1 MELSKKR
8 YILIRKIIK
17 IVIILFWIFTFITPF
32 LIHVSTSQYDV
43 VDEHTFICWGR
54 GFIGGIS
61 PYHSLHLL
69 LFVLFLIGFFLS
81 FGNVKTNYKN
91 RIINRNI
98 GNISG
103 IIVLISGIGMSISIQ
118 FIFVG
123 IDVLDG
129 YETKDGVG
137 MYFPIIIAI
146 LVFGETFFLNR
157 VKIMEAEI
165 VKEEPIEVQER
176 EVKEISGK
184 LYCSSCGAE
193 ILDKTGDFCSKCG
206 SPLK

>member
-1 MELSKKR
+1 MDLNKKR
-8 YILIRKIIK
+8 YILVRKIIK
-17 IVIILFWIFTFITPF
+17 GVIVLFWSLTFIVPF
-32 LIHVSTSQYDV
+32 LIHTSTSEYDV
-43 VDEHTFICWGR
+43 ADSYTYICWGR

-81 FGNVKTNYKN
+81 FGNIKTNYKR

-98 GNISG
+98 GNIGG

-123 IDVLDG
+123 IGVLDG

-146 LVFGETFFLNR
+146 LIFGETYFLNR

-184 LYCSSCGAE
+184 LYCSSCGEE

-206 SPLK
+206 APLK

>member
-1 MELSKKR
+1 MLELNKKR

-17 IVIILFWIFTFITPF
+17 IVIILFWIFTFFTPF
-32 LIHVSTSQYDV
+32 LILVYTNSLPVADDYTY
-43 VDEHTFICWGR
+43 ICWGH
-54 GFIGGIS
+54 GFVDSS
-61 PYHSLHLL
+61 PYPLYW
-69 LFVLFLIGFFLS
+69 LFFALFLGGFFLS
-81 FGNVKTNYKN
+81 FGNIKTNYKN
-91 RIINRNI
+91 QIINRNI

-103 IIVLISGIGMSISIQ
+103 TIILMSGIGMSILIQ
-118 FIFVG
+118 FIRTDVSYEVKTG
-123 IDVLDG
+123 I
-129 YETKDGVG
+129 G

-184 LYCSSCGAE
+184 LYCSSCGEE

-206 SPLK
+206 APLK